1 MSSPPLPK
9 LPIDSIKAPPLV
21 KPSRRVRKLT
31 QLEEDIYRVHTEG
44 VAQDIRERKTYAK
57 RIFLITVSW
66 LIGLAAVV
74 ALDGWR
80 TFTHFQAS
88 ERIILALIT
97 SATIEVIGLFVIV
110 TRYLFPSTNTR
121 PKR

>member
-1 MSSPPLPK
+1 
-9 LPIDSIKAPPLV
+9 V
-21 KPSRRVRKLT
+21 
-31 QLEEDIYRVHTEG
+31 
-44 VAQDIRERKTYAK
+44 
-57 RIFLITVSW
+57 
-66 LIGLAAVV
+66 
-74 ALDGWR
+74 
-80 TFTHFQAS
+80 S

>member
-9 LPIDSIKAPPLV
+9 VPIDSIKAPPLV

-31 QLEEDIYRVHTEG
+31 ELEEDIYRVHTEG
-44 VAQDIRERKTYAK
+44 VAQDIRERKLYAK

-66 LIGLAAVV
+66 LIGLAVVV

-80 TFTHFQAS
+80 TFTRFQVS

>member
-1 MSSPPLPK
+1 MSSPLLPK
-9 LPIDSIKAPPLV
+9 IPLDSIKAPPLV
-21 KPSRRVRKLT
+21 KPSRRVRRLT
-31 QLEEDIYRVHTEG
+31 ELEEDIYRVHTEG

-66 LIGLAAVV
+66 LIGLAVVV

-80 TFTHFQAS
+80 SFTRFQVS

-110 TRYLFPSTNTR
+110 TRYLFPSTNPR
-121 PKR
+121 AKR